1 MLFRPEEVH
10 GASGIGNIL
19 RPPPIRYGHIPH
31 KAFGF
36 GTQDFPVADLH
47 AYREATVKTG
57 SIDLHRFTR
66 KEPADRQRFKP
77 SLPKPFLL
85 TVDGDPVLGGEV
97 VKGSKRG
104 DVVRTGE

>member
-31 KAFGF
+31 EAFGF
-36 GTQDFPVADLH
+36 GSQDFPIADLH

-57 SIDLHRFTR
+57 SIDLHCFAG
-66 KEPADRQRFKP
+66 KEPADRQRLEP
-77 SLPKPFLL
+77 SLAEPFLPAI
-85 TVDGDPVLGGEV
+85 DGDPVLGGEV

-104 DVVRTGE
+104 DIVRTGE